1 MLKIY
6 QQTIE
11 SPLSF
16 KGVGLHSGK
25 KTKITIFP
33 GKEDQGIIF
42 KRTDLKDNNEILAN
56 YKNVTSAKLST
67 TLANE
72 KGAKVSTVEHLLA
85 SLYLSGI
92 DNAIIEVDN
101 EEIPIIL
108 FIGNLFDCFE

>member
-1 MLKIY
+1 MLEIY

-11 SPLSF
+11 KPLSF
-16 KGVGLHSGK
+16 KGVGLHNGK

-42 KRTDLKDNNEILAN
+42 KRTDLKNDNEILAN

-72 KGAKVSTVEHLLA
+72 KGAKVLFESLIKHLT
-85 SLYLSGI
+85 
-92 DNAIIEVDN
+92 N
-101 EEIPIIL
+101 ENKFKKL
-108 FIGNLFDCFE
+108 